1 MPVIAAPGATRY
13 LQPAVSRSLPD
24 RTNQKPV
31 LEGGVLLSRLADHGA
46 AADVA
51 HALGKSNGKVPDEW
65 IFNFQDS
72 LPSIA

>member
-1 MPVIAAPGATRY
+1 MGART
-13 LQPAVSRSLPD
+13 D
-24 RTNQKPV
+24 RRRQ
-31 LEGGVLLSRLADHGA
+31 ADHGA